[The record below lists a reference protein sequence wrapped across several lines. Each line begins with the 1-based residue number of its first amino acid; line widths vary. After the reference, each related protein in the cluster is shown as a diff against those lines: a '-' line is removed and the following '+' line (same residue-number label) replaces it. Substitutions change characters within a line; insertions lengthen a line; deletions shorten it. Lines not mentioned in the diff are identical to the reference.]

1 MKQTRLDQL
10 ADGIFAILIT
20 LLAFELKI
28 PKLSFPATNTE
39 LWLALEPLVP
49 VFMSFVLS
57 FAVLFTYWRA
67 HHFIVS
73 VYAKT
78 IDVRLTSINA
88 VFFFF
93 VALIPF
99 SSRFIADYPY
109 TQIAIS
115 FYGINVIFIGLS
127 LFWMRHHVLTSN
139 SIEHNVPSAEELRR
153 GAVRTLVP
161 VFCSVIAIGLGFY
174 NPTLSLGLFTFA
186 IVFNLFSRTAKYI
199 NWIIERF
206 TKERWEVVPTATVT
220 KDN

>member
-10 ADGIFAILIT
+10 SDGIFAILIT
-20 LLAFELKI
+20 LLAFDLKI
-28 PKLSFPATNTE
+28 PHLPFPATNTE
-39 LWLALEPLVP
+39 LLLALQPIFP
-49 VFMSFVLS
+49 IFMSFVLS

-99 SSRFIADYPY
+99 SSRLIADYPY

-115 FYGINVIFIGLS
+115 VYGLNVILIGTS
-127 LFWMRHHVLTSN
+127 LFWMRHHVLTAS
-139 SIEHNVPSAEELRR
+139 SIEHNAPSAEELRR

-161 VFCSVIAIGLGFY
+161 VFCSIAAIGFSFY

-206 TKERWEVVPTATVT
+206 TKERWEVVPTTQISQE
-220 KDN
+220 